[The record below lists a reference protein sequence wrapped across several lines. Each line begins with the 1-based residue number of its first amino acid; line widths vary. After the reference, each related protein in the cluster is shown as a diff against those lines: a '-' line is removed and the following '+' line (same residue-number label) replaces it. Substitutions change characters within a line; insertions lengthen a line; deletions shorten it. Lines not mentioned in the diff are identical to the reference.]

1 MSTPVFRG
9 TPEQQELAKEIF
21 QIMRLQGSFYSAD
34 APIRQSLRNL
44 ADFLSEQ
51 RHVDREVI
59 ENDIESALQE
69 NADVFTREEIGDDI
83 IYITSRLGKYL
94 ASREDTRHTFRQRF
108 YEPENPLPVDDISVV
123 FSTSRPVLT
132 SVEPVLISD
141 YWQEQAEFATVPG
154 EEGEEFVLDDGSFHE
169 EAREFLSEEDTA
181 ESLTEQIPA
190 EDEPLAPSIE
200 EPTVMQET
208 PAEVVSDQVAD
219 VISPVAYSE
228 ETASEEAIVETERTY
243 SPIESDESTEAVVTA
258 EEAVVFADEEQP
270 VADEL
275 IEEESLEAEG
285 EETGLEEEPEK
296 AALLEE
302 EAEEAEFAEEL
313 DEATTI
319 FLSDGTPLDF
329 SKSVDEL
336 YDRHADALEAKLL
349 ERLEEDPLRR
359 IVHFGRSFY
368 PESGIV
374 SMGKNDLRRIRDYI
388 MEVGEPLLDTA
399 IIADLYYHNPR
410 HSDYE
415 GFRFSLNYRLSREK
429 DFEFVGVEGARLWS
443 TKGLSITRTKRVKI
457 SEMGQLT
464 NYLTEEVFDDSLELQ
479 SVAAIYEQGTVDRLL
494 SFFEWEYGILPL
506 DGSLSA
512 LFPPPLLAE
521 QRSAVLR
528 IESPQHYVNFL
539 VEVRYPTGNRGG
551 WVQGFEAFFHEH
563 LVAGAL
569 VTLGRTEEPN
579 IFTITYEEVP
589 ASSERLLML
598 DEKKNKFAF
607 SDTSFYCTVD
617 EDQMVSQQRFG
628 RLKNLKALPMGERR
642 KGDVVL
648 RHVFETIGDRQ
659 GSRDEPI
666 YRVNLDDLYV
676 AYNVLRPVSVSY
688 LRSLIESDEEC
699 YPDDSSPD
707 IYYYQ
712 PEPEPEEEDLEEDLE
727 EEEYIVGGRRWSYGD
742 DDE

>member
-1 MSTPVFRG
+1 
-9 TPEQQELAKEIF
+9 
-21 QIMRLQGSFYSAD
+21 
-34 APIRQSLRNL
+34 
-44 ADFLSEQ
+44 
-51 RHVDREVI
+51 
-59 ENDIESALQE
+59 
-69 NADVFTREEIGDDI
+69 
-83 IYITSRLGKYL
+83 
-94 ASREDTRHTFRQRF
+94 
-108 YEPENPLPVDDISVV
+108 
-123 FSTSRPVLT
+123 
-132 SVEPVLISD
+132 
-141 YWQEQAEFATVPG
+141 
-154 EEGEEFVLDDGSFHE
+154 
-169 EAREFLSEEDTA
+169 
-181 ESLTEQIPA
+181 
-190 EDEPLAPSIE
+190 
-200 EPTVMQET
+200 
-208 PAEVVSDQVAD
+208 
-219 VISPVAYSE
+219 
-228 ETASEEAIVETERTY
+228 
-243 SPIESDESTEAVVTA
+243 
-258 EEAVVFADEEQP
+258 
-270 VADEL
+270 
-275 IEEESLEAEG
+275 
-285 EETGLEEEPEK
+285 
-296 AALLEE
+296 
-302 EAEEAEFAEEL
+302 
-313 DEATTI
+313 
-319 FLSDGTPLDF
+319 
-329 SKSVDEL
+329 
-336 YDRHADALEAKLL
+336 
-349 ERLEEDPLRR
+349 
-359 IVHFGRSFY
+359 
-368 PESGIV
+368 
-374 SMGKNDLRRIRDYI
+374 MGKNDLRRIRDYI